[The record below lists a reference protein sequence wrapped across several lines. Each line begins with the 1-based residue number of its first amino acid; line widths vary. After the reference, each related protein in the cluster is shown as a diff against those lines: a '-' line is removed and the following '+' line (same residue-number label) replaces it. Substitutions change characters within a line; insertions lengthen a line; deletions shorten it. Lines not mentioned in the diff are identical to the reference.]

1 MEPIPAPAWFETTP
15 FFTVGH
21 HEPLIFRRRRGRCR
35 VDEGARYRAEHSVAN
50 LRRLRREGVN
60 LIRTHFFKGFGLQAE
75 REEIELTRE
84 LARNA
89 HALGIRIETYIQFG
103 SIMYETFFL
112 EKPEARDWIQ
122 IDQEGRPM
130 RLCYEAQSFRFLPC
144 YNNEGWLRYMEEVVH
159 VAVEEVQADI
169 IAFDNYDINIAP
181 ETCHCHVCVEKFR
194 EHLRRKYA
202 LDTAA
207 GRELLRDRSGLT
219 DVTYV
224 EPPVYTI
231 ANPVRGVRAIAEPM
245 QQEWVDFVCESKARA
260 LHRFASYGRSL
271 RGDLAVNCNAMKGP
285 ADNMYFLRGVDVE
298 AVCTSAHCFSS
309 EEGHQQGVSEDG
321 VVVTRIRTYKTG
333 RALGV
338 PCWVSN
344 RPLSRRHALL
354 GQAELAAHSKP
365 LRMGMSSIL
374 PHETS
379 EDALR
384 YRQFFREHTGLFMG
398 TESCA
403 TVAVL
408 RSRAS
413 LAYNSYDTYRAVIL
427 AEQALIE
434 ARVPFDIAMDTNLT
448 DLSRHRCVVLAD
460 VESLSDEQA
469 DLLKKFLRGGRGL
482 VVTDE
487 TGRYD
492 QWRRTRAEPVFA
504 SLRKKAEPDAAGYER
519 TAYGRGRIAFLE
531 QLEPA
536 VTPPPSANHFA
547 DRYWLPPKNA
557 EAFLAAVRWAAGDG
571 VPLSVEAPRA
581 VTVEFLTQK
590 EPRRFLLHL
599 LNYDVEHPAR
609 VGATLRLP
617 QGVTVSQVQ
626 LLSPDGRRSG
636 GGSAVREGDVL
647 ELEVERLDI
656 YALVVVDLGAG
667 ERGAKGTQQWQFRSN
682 GRG

>member
-1 MEPIPAPAWFETTP
+1 MEAIPAPAWLKTTA

-21 HEPLIFRRRRGRCR
+21 HEPLIFRQRRGRCR
-35 VDEGARYRAEHSVAN
+35 VDEAALYRAEHSLEN
-50 LRRLRREGVN
+50 LRRLWREGVN
-60 LIRTHFFKGFGLQAE
+60 LIRTHFFKGFGLKAE

-122 IDQEGRPM
+122 MDQEGRPM

-144 YNNEGWLRYMEEVVH
+144 YNNEGWLRYMEEVVR
-159 VAVEEVQADI
+159 VAVEEVGADI

-194 EHLRRKYA
+194 EHLREKYA
-202 LDTAA
+202 LETAA
-207 GRELLRDRSGLT
+207 GRERLRDRCGLT

-231 ANPVRGVRAIAEPM
+231 ANPVRSIRSIAEPM

-285 ADNMYFLRGVDVE
+285 ADNMYFLRGVDIE
-298 AVCTSAHCFSS
+298 AVCRSAHLFSS

-354 GQAELAAHSKP
+354 GQAELAAYSAP

-374 PHETS
+374 PHQTS
-379 EDALR
+379 EDSLR
-384 YRQFFREHTGLFMG
+384 YRQFFLEHVDLFLG
-398 TESCA
+398 TETCA

-413 LAYNSYDTYRAVIL
+413 LAYNSYDTYRSVIL

-434 ARVPFDIAMDTNLT
+434 AKVPFDIVMDANLA
-448 DLSRHRCVVLAD
+448 DLAQYRCVVLAD
-460 VESLSDEQA
+460 VESVSDAQA
-469 DLLKKFLRGGRGL
+469 DLLKKFLRSGRGL

-492 QWRRTRAEPVFA
+492 QWRRTRREPVFA
-504 SLRKKAEPDAAGYER
+504 PLQKKAEPDAGGYER
-519 TAYGRGRIAFLE
+519 ATYGRGRIAFLE

-536 VTPPPSANHFA
+536 VKPPSGANHFA
-547 DRYWLPPKNA
+547 DRYWFPPKNA
-557 EAFLAAVRWAAGDG
+557 EAFLAAVRWTAGETL
-571 VPLSVEAPRA
+571 PLAVEAQRA
-581 VTVEFLTQK
+581 VTVELLAQR
-590 EPRRFLLHL
+590 EPRRLLLHL
-599 LNYDVEHPAR
+599 LNYDVEHPAP

-617 QGVTVSQVQ
+617 EGATVTQVE
-626 LLSPDGRRSG
+626 LLSPDGPRTGR
-636 GGSAVREGDVL
+636 GSAVREGDIL
-647 ELEVERLDI
+647 ELEVEKLDI

-667 ERGAKGTQQWQFRSN
+667 ERRAKGVQQWQFRPK
-682 GRG
+682 GRA